1 MLAKPDPAIFKAAL
15 DALGVPSSEAAF
27 VGDSPL
33 NDVAGAQALGIFAV
47 QIGSRTRDGV
57 TPDARI
63 DTLHELEGVLAQRG
77 RAPAGR
83 STTMGA

>member
-1 MLAKPDPAIFKAAL
+1 M
-15 DALGVPSSEAAF
+15 
-27 VGDSPL
+27 
-33 NDVAGAQALGIFAV
+33 FAV

-77 RAPAGR
+77 LASAGR